1 MTVTDGDER
10 GEDAELYRAVFEVNS
25 AVKLL
30 IDPDDGR
37 IVDANRAASAFYGWP
52 LDELRRMRITD
63 INTLSQDEIEA
74 ELQRARAGKRGNFR
88 FRHRTASGDVR
99 HVEIHTG
106 PVPVGGRTLL
116 LSIIHDVTERDRFEE
131 QLRQAQRLE
140 AVGRLAGGIAHDFN
154 NLLTVVMTAG
164 QAARR
169 LVGPGAPATA
179 YLDDLVHAAVRGAEL
194 TRQLLAFSRRQV
206 MHPRPIDLAALVE
219 QLAGLLARTLGEAI
233 EIELDITARPWV
245 VADPTQV
252 EQVVLNLAINARDA
266 MPGGGR
272 LTMHI
277 GDADVGGDALP
288 PGLAAG
294 TYATLVVTDTGVGMN
309 VDTLRHAFDPCFS
322 TKPDGSGL
330 GLSTAYGI
338 AAQSGGHIAATSAPG
353 RGATF
358 TLYLPSRSPAIA
370 SGAARPI
377 AGLVPA
383 GTRVLLVED
392 NAAVRRLIGAELAT
406 QGLVVHE
413 AASKAEALRA
423 VGALAQGG
431 RTFDAVVSDVAMPG
445 GSGVE
450 LAWALRSAQESLPIV
465 LISGDLR
472 DRAGAGLPPGVALLQ
487 KPFGVEELV
496 SSLAGLLAG

>member
-1 MTVTDGDER
+1 MTATAGDER
-10 GEDAELYRAVFEVNS
+10 GEDAELYRAVFEVNT

-30 IDPDDGR
+30 IDPDCGQ
-37 IVDANRAASAFYGWP
+37 IVDANRAASAFYGWS
-52 LDELRRMRITD
+52 LDELRRMCITD
-63 INTLSQDEIEA
+63 INTSSAGEVGSDLA
-74 ELQRARAGKRGNFR
+74 RARAGKRYFR
-88 FRHRTASGDVR
+88 FRHRTASGDIR
-99 HVEIHTG
+99 HVEVHTG
-106 PVPVGGRTLL
+106 PVPVRGRTLL

-169 LVGPGAPATA
+169 LVGPGAAAGA

-206 MHPRPIDLAALVE
+206 MHPRPIDLAALIE

-233 EIELDITARPWV
+233 QIELDITARPWV
-245 VADPTQV
+245 VADPTQL

-266 MPGGGR
+266 MPAGGR
-272 LTMHI
+272 LAMRI
-277 GDADVGGDALP
+277 GEADLVDDDLP
-288 PGLAAG
+288 PDLAAG
-294 TYATLVVTDTGVGMN
+294 RYAALAITDTGVGM
-309 VDTLRHAFDPCFS
+309 DAHTLRHAFDPCFS

-338 AAQSGGHIAATSAPG
+338 AAQSGGHIAAESAPG

-358 TLYLPSRSPAIA
+358 TLYLPSRSPMARTGPA
-370 SGAARPI
+370 QVAA
-377 AGLVPA
+377 GTVPA
-383 GTRVLLVED
+383 GLRILLVED
-392 NAAVRRLIGAELAT
+392 NASVRRLIGSELAG
-406 QGLVVHE
+406 QGLIVHE
-413 AASKAEALRA
+413 AGSKAEALRA
-423 VGALAQGG
+423 VASLAQSGA
-431 RTFDAVVSDVAMPG
+431 TFDAVVSDVAMPG

-450 LAWALRSAQESLPIV
+450 LAWALRQAQAILPIV

-472 DRAGAGLPPGVALLQ
+472 DRAAGGLPPGVALLQ
-487 KPFGVEELV
+487 KPFGVEDLV